1 MTLTRPAASWPDVTD
16 KEVEFMAVFTVSRT
30 YGLFVEEMLQ
40 DFAQKNKMDIF
51 SHELLMEVAKS
62 VRQPLD
68 KIEDLYSMDSF
79 NSFKI
84 FIAEMLQS
92 MADSSSLMVT
102 GSQIDAP
109 VYFPLFFP
117 TLHGKEEEKKIENR
131 KSYTD
136 LMKKVIEDLYR
147 KGNVIIIGR
156 GSQIILRNYPDVV
169 HLRFDASLEY
179 RIREVTEKEK
189 ISAGEAEDKIKK
201 TDKKRRDYIDYF
213 YGKKVDSP
221 DLYDMIINVER
232 LRGKTLSKVLQSLV

>member
-1 MTLTRPAASWPDVTD
+1 MRPADSWPDVTD
-16 KEVEFMAVFTVSRT
+16 KEDDLMAVFTVSRT

-40 DFAQKNKMDIF
+40 EFSQKNKMDIF
-51 SHELLMEVAKS
+51 SHQLLMEVAKS

-147 KGNVIIIGR
+147 KGDVIIIGR
-156 GSQIILRNYPDVV
+156 GAQIILHDYPDVV
-169 HLRFDASLEY
+169 HLRFDASPEY
-179 RIREVTEKEK
+179 RIRAVAERDK
-189 ISAGEAEDKIKK
+189 ISADEAEDKIKK
-201 TDKKRRDYIDYF
+201 IDKKRRDYIDYF

-232 LRGKTLSKVLQSLV
+232 LRGKTLAKVLQSLV

>member
-1 MTLTRPAASWPDVTD
+1 MISTRPAGSWPDVIT
-16 KEVEFMAVFTVSRT
+16 KEVEPMAVFTVSRT
-30 YGLFVEEMLQ
+30 YGLDVEEMIQ
-40 DFAQKNKMDIF
+40 EFAEKNNLDIF

-62 VRQPLD
+62 VQQPLD

-147 KGNVIIIGR
+147 KGDVIIIGR
-156 GSQIILRNYPDVV
+156 GSQIILQPYPDVI

-179 RIREVTEKEK
+179 RVKKVVEKER
-189 ISAGEAEDKIKK
+189 IPENEAEDRIKK
-201 TDKKRRDYIDYF
+201 IDKKRRDYIDYF

-221 DLYDMIINVER
+221 ELYDMIINVER
-232 LRGKTLSKVLQSLV
+232 LRGKALGKVLQSLI

>member
-1 MTLTRPAASWPDVTD
+1 MRPVASLPAATD
-16 KEVEFMAVFTVSRT
+16 KEVESMAVITVSRT
-30 YGLFVEEMLQ
+30 YGLFMEEILQ
-40 DFAQKNKMDIF
+40 KFAERNKLDIF
-51 SHELLMEVAKS
+51 SHQLLMEVAKS
-62 VRQPLD
+62 VQQPLD

-131 KSYTD
+131 RSYTD

-156 GSQIILRNYPDVV
+156 GSQIILRNYPDVI
-169 HLRFDASLEY
+169 HLRFDASPEY
-179 RIREVTEKEK
+179 RIRQVMKKEK
-189 ISAGEAEDKIKK
+189 ISAEEAEEKVKKI
-201 TDKKRRDYIDYF
+201 DRKRRDYISYF

-232 LRGKTLSKVLQSLV
+232 LRGKALGKVLQSLV